1 MTYSDIKKLGTRD
14 LTYVTSQLNK
24 RLNSFFKRRG
34 INKHYT
40 LKDYGGNVYLNAAR
54 AVRML
59 EKRGLST
66 DVNLEKR
73 HRVTKP
79 KETKQNKQ
87 VVSPI
92 NRTETIEEKRK
103 KFSEKDKYKAE
114 EERVNAFNSKN
125 KDILE
130 KDPREMTRDEMVQ
143 AIDTL
148 TKEASRRIQYIK
160 ENDIPYYAEQT
171 EWENLNNK
179 DDMRA
184 MRMNIRRLQEFLQ
197 GKNSNTNDL
206 NNRYIDT
213 VNILAGKNNDIFEAL
228 QDNSDLMSR
237 FFTIFH
243 RLKKE
248 SANLLHSLHY
258 TSKENE
264 DNVVVENMMSIF
276 DSHQDLTN
284 EQIQTLMYNRLEEV
298 NQAGGKWE

>member
-14 LTYVTSQLNK
+14 LSYVTSVLNK
-24 RLNSFFKRRG
+24 RLNSFFKRKG
-34 INKHYT
+34 IKKHYT
-40 LKDYGGNVYLNAAR
+40 LKDYGGNIYLNAAR

-66 DVNLEKR
+66 DVNIEKR
-73 HRVTKP
+73 HKVTVP
-79 KETKQNKQ
+79 KEKKQ
-87 VVSPI
+87 VAQTVSPI
-92 NRTETIEEKRK
+92 NRTESIEEKRK
-103 KFSEKDKYKAE
+103 RFSEKNKHLAE
-114 EERVNAFNSKN
+114 EERVNSFNSKN

-130 KDPREMTRDEMVQ
+130 KDPREMTRDEMSK
-143 AIDTL
+143 AIDILQT
-148 TKEASRRIQYIK
+148 EASRRIQYIK
-160 ENDIPYYAEQT
+160 ENNIPYYGEQT
-171 EWENLNNK
+171 EWEVLNNK

-197 GKNSNTNDL
+197 GKNSNANDL
-206 NNRYIDT
+206 SNRYIDT
-213 VNILAGKNNDIFEAL
+213 INTLAGKNNDIFEAL
-228 QDNSDLMSR
+228 QDNSDMMSR

-276 DSHQDLTN
+276 DGHQDLTN
-284 EQIQTLMYNRLEEV
+284 EEIQTLMYNRLQEV
-298 NQAGGKWE
+298 NDAGGKWE

>member
-14 LTYVTSQLNK
+14 LSYVTSVLNK
-24 RLNSFFKRRG
+24 RLNSFFKRKG
-34 INKHYT
+34 IKKHYT

-66 DVNLEKR
+66 DVNLEKK
-73 HRVTKP
+73 HRVTVP
-79 KETKQNKQ
+79 KEKKQATQ
-87 VVSPI
+87 TVSPI

-103 KFSEKDKYKAE
+103 KFSEKNKYKEE
-114 EERVNAFNSKN
+114 EERVNSFNSKH

-160 ENDIPYYAEQT
+160 ENDIPYYDEQT
-171 EWENLNNK
+171 EWEVLNKK

-184 MRMNIRRLQEFLQ
+184 MRMNIRRLQEFLKH
-197 GKNSNTNDL
+197 KNSNANDL

-213 VNILAGKNNDIFEAL
+213 VNTLAGKNDKIFEAL
-228 QDNSDLMSR
+228 KDDSDLISR

-248 SANLLHSLHY
+248 SANMLHSLHY

-264 DNVVVENMMSIF
+264 DNIVVENMMNIF

-284 EQIQTLMYNRLEEV
+284 EQIQTLMYNRLQEV
-298 NQAGGKWE
+298 NDAGGKWE

>member
-24 RLNSFFKRRG
+24 RLNAFFKRRG
-34 INKHYT
+34 IKKHYT
-40 LKDYGGNVYLNAAR
+40 NKDYGGNIYLNAAR

-79 KETKQNKQ
+79 QEKKQNNQ
-87 VVSPI
+87 TVSPI
-92 NRTETIEEKRK
+92 NRTETIEDKRQR
-103 KFSEKDKYKAE
+103 FSKKDKYKEE
-114 EERVNAFNSKN
+114 EERVNSFNSKH

-130 KDPREMTRDEMVQ
+130 KDPREMTRDEMIQ

-160 ENDIPYYAEQT
+160 ENNIPYYAEQT

-197 GKNSNTNDL
+197 GKNSNANDL
-206 NNRYIDT
+206 SNRYIDT
-213 VNILAGKNNDIFEAL
+213 VNTLAGKNNEIFEAL

-264 DNVVVENMMSIF
+264 DNIVVENMMSIF

>member
-24 RLNSFFKRRG
+24 RLNAFFKRRG
-34 INKHYT
+34 IKKHYT
-40 LKDYGGNVYLNAAR
+40 NKDYGGNIYLNAAR

-73 HRVTKP
+73 HKVVKP
-79 KETKQNKQ
+79 QEKKQSNQ
-87 VVSPI
+87 TVSPI
-92 NRTETIEEKRK
+92 NRTETIEEKRQR
-103 KFSEKDKYKAE
+103 FSKKDKYKEE
-114 EERVNAFNSKN
+114 EERVNSFNSKH

-160 ENDIPYYAEQT
+160 ENNIPYYAEQS

-197 GKNSNTNDL
+197 GKNSNANDL
-206 NNRYIDT
+206 SNRYIDT
-213 VNILAGKNNDIFEAL
+213 VNTLAGKNDRIFEAL

-264 DNVVVENMMSIF
+264 DNVIVENMMSIF

>member
-14 LTYVTSQLNK
+14 LSYVTSVLNK
-24 RLNSFFKRRG
+24 RLNSFFKRKG
-34 INKHYT
+34 IKKHYT
-40 LKDYGGNVYLNAAR
+40 LKDYGGNIYLNASR

-66 DVNLEKR
+66 DVDLEKR
-73 HRVTKP
+73 HRVVKP
-79 KETKQNKQ
+79 KEKKQ
-87 VVSPI
+87 VTQTVSPI
-92 NRTETIEEKRK
+92 NRTESIEEKRQ
-103 KFSEKDKYKAE
+103 KFSEKNKHLAE
-114 EERVNAFNSKN
+114 EERVNSFNSKN

-130 KDPREMTRDEMVQ
+130 KDPREMTRDEMSK
-143 AIDTL
+143 AIDIL
-148 TKEASRRIQYIK
+148 QEEASRRIQYIK
-160 ENDIPYYAEQT
+160 ENNIPYYGDQE
-171 EWENLNNK
+171 EWEVLNNK

-197 GKNSNTNDL
+197 GKNSNANDL
-206 NNRYIDT
+206 SNRYIDT

-228 QDNSDLMSR
+228 QDNSDMMSR

-248 SANLLHSLHY
+248 SANLLHSLNY

-276 DSHQDLTN
+276 DGHQDLTN
-284 EQIQTLMYNRLEEV
+284 EEIQTLMYNRLQQV
-298 NQAGGKWE
+298 NDAGGKWE

>member
-14 LTYVTSQLNK
+14 LSYVTSVLNK
-24 RLNSFFKRRG
+24 RLNSFFKRKG
-34 INKHYT
+34 VKKHYT

-73 HRVTKP
+73 HKVTVP
-79 KETKQNKQ
+79 KEKKQSNQ

-92 NRTETIEEKRK
+92 NRTESIEEKRK
-103 KFSEKDKYKAE
+103 RFSEKNKYLAE
-114 EERVNAFNSKN
+114 EERVNSFNSKN

-130 KDPREMTRDEMVQ
+130 KDPREMTRDEMSK
-143 AIDTL
+143 AIDILQT
-148 TKEASRRIQYIK
+148 EASRRIQYIK
-160 ENDIPYYAEQT
+160 ENNIPYYGEQT
-171 EWENLNNK
+171 EWEVLNNK

-197 GKNSNTNDL
+197 GKNSNANDL
-206 NNRYIDT
+206 SNRYIDT
-213 VNILAGKNNDIFEAL
+213 INTLAGKNNDIFEAL
-228 QDNSDLMSR
+228 QDNSDMMSR

-276 DSHQDLTN
+276 DGHQDLTN
-284 EQIQTLMYNRLEEV
+284 EEIQTLMYNRLQEV
-298 NQAGGKWE
+298 NDAGGKWE

>member
-14 LTYVTSQLNK
+14 LTYVTTQLNK

-73 HRVTKP
+73 HRVIKP
-79 KETKQNKQ
+79 KENKQNKQ

-92 NRTETIEEKRK
+92 NRTETIEEKRQR
-103 KFSEKDKYKAE
+103 FSEKNKYKEE
-114 EERVNAFNSKN
+114 EERVNSFNSKH

-130 KDPREMTRDEMVQ
+130 KDPREMTRDEMSQ

-148 TKEASRRIQYIK
+148 TKEASRRIQYIR

-171 EWENLNNK
+171 EWENLNSK

-197 GKNSNTNDL
+197 GKNSNANDL

-213 VNILAGKNNDIFEAL
+213 VNTLAGKNDKIFEAL

-264 DNVVVENMMSIF
+264 DNVVVENMMGIF

-284 EQIQTLMYNRLEEV
+284 EEIQTLMYNRLEEV

>member
-14 LTYVTSQLNK
+14 LSYVTSVLNK
-24 RLNSFFKRRG
+24 RLNSFFKRKG
-34 INKHYT
+34 IKKHYT

-73 HRVTKP
+73 HKVTTP
-79 KETKQNKQ
+79 KEKKQFNQ
-87 VVSPI
+87 TVSPI

-103 KFSEKDKYKAE
+103 RFSEKDKYKAE

-148 TKEASRRIQYIK
+148 TKEANRRIQYIK

-197 GKNSNTNDL
+197 GKNSNANDL
-206 NNRYIDT
+206 SNRYIDT
-213 VNILAGKNNDIFEAL
+213 VNTLAGKNNEIFEAL

>member
-14 LTYVTSQLNK
+14 LSYVTSVLNK
-24 RLNSFFKRRG
+24 RLNSFFKRKG
-34 INKHYT
+34 IKKHYT

-59 EKRGLST
+59 EKRNLST

-73 HRVTKP
+73 HRVIAP
-79 KETKQNKQ
+79 KEKKQNNQ
-87 VVSPI
+87 TVSPI
-92 NRTETIEEKRK
+92 NRTESIEEKRK
-103 KFSEKDKYKAE
+103 RFSEKNKHLEE
-114 EERVNAFNSKN
+114 EERVNSFNSKN

-130 KDPREMTRDEMVQ
+130 KDPREMTRDEMSK
-143 AIDTL
+143 AIDIL
-148 TKEASRRIQYIK
+148 QAEATRRIQYIK
-160 ENDIPYYAEQT
+160 ENDIPYYEEQT
-171 EWENLNNK
+171 EWEVLNKK

-184 MRMNIRRLQEFLQ
+184 MRMNIRRLQEFLKH
-197 GKNSNTNDL
+197 KNSNANDL
-206 NNRYIDT
+206 ENRHIDT
-213 VNILAGKNNDIFEAL
+213 VNTLAGKNDKIFEAL
-228 QDNSDLMSR
+228 QDDSDLISR

-248 SANLLHSLHY
+248 SANLLHSLNY

-284 EQIQTLMYNRLEEV
+284 EQIQTLMYNRLNEV
-298 NQAGGKWE
+298 NEAGGKWE

>member
-14 LTYVTSQLNK
+14 LSYVTSVLNK
-24 RLNSFFKRRG
+24 RLNSFFKRKG
-34 INKHYT
+34 VKKHYT

-66 DVNLEKR
+66 DVDLEKR
-73 HRVTKP
+73 HKVTVP
-79 KETKQNKQ
+79 KEKKQSNQ

-92 NRTETIEEKRK
+92 NRTESIEEKRK
-103 KFSEKDKYKAE
+103 RFSEKNKYLAE
-114 EERVNAFNSKN
+114 EERVNSFNSKN

-130 KDPREMTRDEMVQ
+130 KDPREMTRDEMSK
-143 AIDTL
+143 AIDILQT
-148 TKEASRRIQYIK
+148 EASRRIQYIK
-160 ENDIPYYAEQT
+160 ENNIPYYGEQT
-171 EWENLNNK
+171 EWEVLNNK

-197 GKNSNTNDL
+197 GKNSNANDL
-206 NNRYIDT
+206 SNRYIDT
-213 VNILAGKNNDIFEAL
+213 INTLAGKNNDIFEAL
-228 QDNSDLMSR
+228 QDNSDMMSR

-276 DSHQDLTN
+276 DGHQDLTN
-284 EQIQTLMYNRLEEV
+284 EEIQTLMYNRLQEV
-298 NQAGGKWE
+298 NDAGGKWE

>member
-24 RLNSFFKRRG
+24 RLNAFFKRRG
-34 INKHYT
+34 IKKHYT
-40 LKDYGGNVYLNAAR
+40 NKDYGGNIYLNAAR

-79 KETKQNKQ
+79 QEKKQNNQ
-87 VVSPI
+87 TVSPI
-92 NRTETIEEKRK
+92 NRTETIEDKRQR
-103 KFSEKDKYKAE
+103 FSKKDKYKEE
-114 EERVNAFNSKN
+114 EERVNSFNSKH

-130 KDPREMTRDEMVQ
+130 KDPREMTRDEMIQ

-171 EWENLNNK
+171 EWENLNEK

-197 GKNSNTNDL
+197 GKNSNANDL

-213 VNILAGKNNDIFEAL
+213 VNTLAGKNNDIFEAL

>member
-14 LTYVTSQLNK
+14 LSYVTSVLNK
-24 RLNSFFKRRG
+24 RLNSFFKRKG
-34 INKHYT
+34 IKKHYT

-59 EKRGLST
+59 EKRNLST
-66 DVNLEKR
+66 DVDLEKR
-73 HRVTKP
+73 HRVIAP
-79 KETKQNKQ
+79 KEKKQNNQ

-92 NRTETIEEKRK
+92 NRTESIEEKRK
-103 KFSEKDKYKAE
+103 RFSEKNKYLAE
-114 EERVNAFNSKN
+114 EERVNSFNSKN

-130 KDPREMTRDEMVQ
+130 KDPREMTRDEMSK
-143 AIDTL
+143 AIDIL
-148 TKEASRRIQYIK
+148 QAEASRRIQYIK
-160 ENDIPYYAEQT
+160 ENNIPYYGEQT
-171 EWENLNNK
+171 EWEVLNNK

-197 GKNSNTNDL
+197 GKNSNANDL
-206 NNRYIDT
+206 DNRHVDI
-213 VNILAGKNNDIFEAL
+213 VNTLAGKNDEIFEAL
-228 QDNSDLMSR
+228 QDNSDILSR

-264 DNVVVENMMSIF
+264 DNVVLENMMGIF
-276 DSHQDLTN
+276 DGHQDLTN
-284 EQIQTLMYNRLEEV
+284 EEIQTLMYNRLKEV
-298 NQAGGKWE
+298 NDAGGKWE

>member
-1 MTYSDIKKLGTRD
+1 MATMNPLEQKARSSFIKGFVIALLIGIIISGFLGYRI
-14 LTYVTSQLNK
+14 YFMN
-24 RLNSFFKRRG
+24 
-34 INKHYT
+34 
-40 LKDYGGNVYLNAAR
+40 
-54 AVRML
+54 
-59 EKRGLST
+59 
-66 DVNLEKR
+66 
-73 HRVTKP
+73 
-79 KETKQNKQ
+79 
-87 VVSPI
+87 
-92 NRTETIEEKRK
+92 
-103 KFSEKDKYKAE
+103 KAE

-148 TKEASRRIQYIK
+148 TKEANRRIQYIK

-197 GKNSNTNDL
+197 GKNSNANDL
-206 NNRYIDT
+206 SNRYIDT
-213 VNILAGKNNDIFEAL
+213 VNTLAGKNNEIFEAL

>member
-14 LTYVTSQLNK
+14 LSYVTSVLNK
-24 RLNSFFKRRG
+24 RLNSFFKRKG
-34 INKHYT
+34 IKKHYT

-66 DVNLEKR
+66 DVNLEKK
-73 HRVTKP
+73 HRVTVP
-79 KETKQNKQ
+79 KEKKQATQ
-87 VVSPI
+87 TVSPI

-103 KFSEKDKYKAE
+103 KFSEKNKYKEE
-114 EERVNAFNSKN
+114 EERVNSFNSKH

-160 ENDIPYYAEQT
+160 ENDIPYYDEQT
-171 EWENLNNK
+171 EWEILNKK

-184 MRMNIRRLQEFLQ
+184 MRMNIRRLQEFLKH
-197 GKNSNTNDL
+197 KNSNANDL

-213 VNILAGKNNDIFEAL
+213 VNTLAGKNDKIFEAL
-228 QDNSDLMSR
+228 KDDSDLISR

-248 SANLLHSLHY
+248 SANMLHSLHY

-264 DNVVVENMMSIF
+264 DNIVVENMMNIF

-284 EQIQTLMYNRLEEV
+284 EEIQTLMYNRLQEV
-298 NQAGGKWE
+298 NNAGGKWE

>member
-24 RLNSFFKRRG
+24 RLNAFFKRRG
-34 INKHYT
+34 IKKHYT
-40 LKDYGGNVYLNAAR
+40 NKDYGGNIYLNAAR

-79 KETKQNKQ
+79 QEKKQNNQ

-92 NRTETIEEKRK
+92 NRTETIEEKRQR
-103 KFSEKDKYKAE
+103 FSEKNKHKEE
-114 EERVNAFNSKN
+114 EERVNSFNSKH

-130 KDPREMTRDEMVQ
+130 KDPREMTRDEMSQ
-143 AIDTL
+143 AIDIL
-148 TKEASRRIQYIK
+148 TKEADRRIQYIK
-160 ENDIPYYAEQT
+160 ENNIPYYEEQT
-171 EWENLNNK
+171 EWEVLNKK

-197 GKNSNTNDL
+197 HKNSNANDL
-206 NNRYIDT
+206 ENRYIDT
-213 VNILAGKNNDIFEAL
+213 VNTLAGKNNEIFEAL
-228 QDNSDLMSR
+228 QDDSDLISR

-248 SANLLHSLHY
+248 SANMLHSLNY
-258 TSKENE
+258 SSKENE
-264 DNVVVENMMSIF
+264 DNIIVENMMSIF

-284 EQIQTLMYNRLEEV
+284 EEIQTLMYNKLVEV
-298 NQAGGKWE
+298 NNAGGKWE